1 MSSEVVTPETLLAG
15 FEQAHDRARIA
26 ARGLEQMPMYFAIF
40 ETLNWAASLD
50 DRLGKPRTGDSVQ
63 DDHLSGLL
71 HARNRTHHQWADAF
85 VFDTGVTAVFGHAVY
100 DRAQYGRTHP
110 STRGARPPSC
120 PSPTAPA
127 SRSRSWSGLT
137 SERSRIRRC
146 PRHSTF
152 SRRLWLPPSLA
163 FPSSSPLAHRV
174 ARTRLIAAWLL
185 ACRTVRADRANHRR
199 SGSVPVG

>member
-110 STRGARPPSC
+110 SITWRPAAELPE
-120 PSPTAPA
+120 PDSPRFKEPKLERAYVRALENQEVSA
-127 SRSRSWSGLT
+127 SLDV
-137 SERSRIRRC
+137 
-146 PRHSTF
+146 
-152 SRRLWLPPSLA
+152 LA
-163 FPSSSPLAHRV
+163 EALASAV
-174 ARTRLIAAWLL
+174 ARL
-185 ACRTVRADRANHRR
+185 
-199 SGSVPVG
+199 P